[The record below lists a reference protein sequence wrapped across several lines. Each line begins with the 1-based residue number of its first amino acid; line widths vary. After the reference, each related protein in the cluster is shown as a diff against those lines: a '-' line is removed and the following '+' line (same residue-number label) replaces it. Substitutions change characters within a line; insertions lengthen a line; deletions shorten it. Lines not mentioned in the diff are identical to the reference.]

1 MIILTDYQLTAN
13 SMVETRN
20 LLRATGIDPDS
31 TLILPVSSRTYR
43 DVSELFIDT
52 KTAKAHGIDDPDLL
66 FRHKNKALYPNP
78 QLLEDIISITQRLRQ
93 EKDSIVIT
101 MGPLS
106 LWAVTGKSSADKW
119 RGSIIEDALIPQTVF
134 PTHAVSRLYR
144 EYWLKR
150 IVLRDLMRV
159 AKHEIIRIFPPDY
172 NFIIAPLFD
181 EACDALNIIL
191 RMKPCDIAVD
201 IETTSSHYIGCIG
214 LAYSATS
221 AICIPF
227 INVNYQPYF
236 TVEQELQ
243 IIELLRAILLKHT
256 IIGQNFAF
264 DAQYLAR
271 DYGIIPPRVDD
282 TMIAH
287 HVCYN
292 SLPKD
297 LAFQTSLYQDY
308 YVYWKD
314 EGKFIDETKDFRQ
327 WWRYNCKDCV
337 TTYANMQV
345 LRKQLAAFNLTHQY
359 ESQMRKWPRIVR
371 VMVRGVRIDQKEKL
385 RQAMEVQEKIANLE
399 SELDQYSVLFP
410 STTDTPWYNSP
421 TQLAKIF
428 YDLLQ
433 YPRFFHKKTKQPSTD
448 DTALA
453 KLRKKAPLISPLID
467 RILELRSLRVFYST
481 FLCAGVGTDGR
492 MRTSYDQCGTETYR
506 LASRKDAFGGGMNL
520 QNVPRNRDK

>member
-1 MIILTDYQLTAN
+1 MIILTDYLLTSN
-13 SMVETRN
+13 SLLETRN
-20 LLRATGIDPDS
+20 LLRSAGIDPDV

-43 DVSELFIDT
+43 DVSDLFLDT
-52 KTAKAHGIDDPDLL
+52 KTAKAQGLADPDLL
-66 FRHKNKALYPNP
+66 FQYKNKSLYPDLT
-78 QLLEDIISITQRLRQ
+78 LLEDTIALTQRLSQ
-93 EKDSIVIT
+93 EKADNVVT
-101 MGPLS
+101 MGPLA

-119 RGSIIEDALIPQTVF
+119 RGSIIEDALIQQIVF
-134 PTHAVSRLYR
+134 PTHAVSRLHR

-150 IVLRDLMRV
+150 IVLRDLIRV
-159 AKHEIIRIFPPDY
+159 AKYEAKPLIQPNYDFT
-172 NFIIAPLFD
+172 IAPSFGETLDFLKMLLYNPPMD
-181 EACDALNIIL
+181 V
-191 RMKPCDIAVD
+191 AVD

-214 LAYSATS
+214 LAHSSAC

-227 INVNYQPYF
+227 IDENYQPYF

-243 IIELLRAILLKHT
+243 IIELLCAIFLKHT

-271 DYGIIPPRVDD
+271 DYGVIPPKVDD

-314 EGKFIDETKDFRQ
+314 EGKFIDETKNFRQ
-327 WWRYNCKDCV
+327 WWLYNCKDCV

-345 LRKQLAAFNLTHQY
+345 LRKQLVAFNLTKQY

-428 YDLLQ
+428 YNLLQ
-433 YPRFFHKKTKQPSTD
+433 YPTFYHKKTKQPSTD

-453 KLRKKAPLISPLID
+453 KLRKKAPLIAPLID

-481 FLCAGVGTDGR
+481 FLCAGVGADGR
-492 MRTSYDQCGTETYR
+492 MRTSYDQAGTETYR
-506 LASRKDAFGGGMNL
+506 LASRKDAFGGGLNL
-520 QNVPRNRDK
+520 QNIPRNRS

>member
-31 TLILPVSSRTYR
+31 TLILPISSRAYR

-93 EKDSIVIT
+93 EKDSIAIT

-134 PTHAVSRLYR
+134 PTHTITRLYK

-150 IVLRDLMRV
+150 IVLRDLARV
-159 AKHEIIRIFPPDY
+159 KRFAEKPFTAPNYDFLIAP
-172 NFIIAPLFD
+172 NFIEVCYFLSSLWNSD
-181 EACDALNIIL
+181 
-191 RMKPCDIAVD
+191 PCDVSVD
-201 IETTSSHYIGCIG
+201 IETTSSHFIGCVSI
-214 LAYSATS
+214 ATS
-221 AICIPF
+221 TTRAICIPF
-227 INVNYQPYF
+227 IDENYQPYF
-236 TVEQELQ
+236 TVNEELEAIQ
-243 IIELLRAILLKHT
+243 WLRAIFAKHT

-271 DYGIIPPRVDD
+271 DYGIIPPKVDD

-297 LAFQTSLYQDY
+297 LAFQTSLYQDH

-327 WWRYNCKDCV
+327 WWLYNCKDCV
-337 TTYANMQV
+337 TTFANMQV
-345 LRKQLAAFNLTHQY
+345 LRKQLVAFGLTAQY

-371 VMVRGVRIDQKEKL
+371 AMVRGVRINQQEKL
-385 RQAMEVQEKIANLE
+385 RQSMEVQEKIANLE
-399 SELDQYSVLFP
+399 SELDQYSTLFP

-428 YDLLQ
+428 YNLLQ
-433 YPRFFHKKTKQPSTD
+433 YPTFYNKKTKQPSTD
-448 DTALA
+448 DVALT
-453 KLRKKAPLISPLID
+453 KLRKKAPLIAPLID

-481 FLCAGVGTDGR
+481 FLSAGVGTDGR
-492 MRTSYDQCGTETYR
+492 MRTSYDQAGTETYR
-506 LASRKDAFGGGMNL
+506 LASRKDAFGGGLNL
-520 QNVPRNRDK
+520 QNIPRNRS